1 MSLAIASSLP
11 LPTMPAPASPARQTG
26 GEEPD
31 GATAADANTPTSTG
45 AASGSDAAQDDER
58 RELQELEARDRE
70 VRAHEAAHLA
80 AAGGLAMG
88 GANFSLQRGPDGRM
102 YAVGGEV
109 SIDVS
114 EGRTPEATIARAERI
129 RAAALAPAEP
139 SAKDMQVAARATRM
153 AAEARAELATAVR
166 ESYGERPAATPG
178 AHVDEH
184 A

>member
-1 MSLAIASSLP
+1 M
-11 LPTMPAPASPARQTG
+11 
-26 GEEPD
+26 
-31 GATAADANTPTSTG
+31 
-45 AASGSDAAQDDER
+45 
-58 RELQELEARDRE
+58 QELEARDRE

-114 EGRTPEATIARAERI
+114 EGRTPEETIARAERI

-153 AAEARAELATAVR
+153 AARNRSSRAVCSGQTRHSSHRISSSRSTSSGLRSSPRLQTTSGWRAGIGVR
-166 ESYGERPAATPG
+166 DDASQDNVGANAANSGGG
-178 AHVDEH
+178 AIVC
-184 A
+184 